1 LVALK
6 FKLMKDDNPLNTVLL
21 QELQR
26 YNSLLSLIEIDLKA
40 LDRGV
45 QGMSVITEYLEKIM
59 RNLLDNRVPDVW
71 SIFYFSLKSLSRWT
85 EDLNER
91 MDFFTH
97 WCQRPPYVY
106 NLNAFT
112 YPNGFSTALLQRFS
126 RRSFGANIVSIDRLE
141 FDFGIVNRAIC
152 DIQDYAKDGA
162 FVTGL
167 ILEGAKWNNDKGY
180 LMEPEVMELYI
191 KMPVLH
197 FKPIPRRTKALPN
210 MYGCPVYY
218 YPVRQGTVDRDSYI
232 MKIDLKSG
240 EQHPNFWI
248 KRGTALLLSTA
259 N

>member
-1 LVALK
+1 
-6 FKLMKDDNPLNTVLL
+6 M
-21 QELQR
+21 
-26 YNSLLSLIEIDLKA
+26 
-40 LDRGV
+40 G
-45 QGMSVITEYLEKIM
+45 
-59 RNLLDNRVPDVW
+59 
-71 SIFYFSLKSLSRWT
+71 IFYFSLKSLSRWT

-167 ILEGAKWNNDKGY
+167 ILEGAKWHKEKQY
-180 LMEPEVMELYI
+180 LTEPDIMELYDD
-191 KMPVLH
+191 MPVVH
-197 FKPIPRRTKALPN
+197 FKPISKRSKTLPN
-210 MYGCPVYY
+210 SYGCPVYY
-218 YPVRQGTVDRDSYI
+218 YPNRAGNVSRDSYV
-232 MKIDLKSG
+232 MQIDLKSG
-240 EQHPNFWI
+240 EVPPTFWT
-248 KRGTALLLSTA
+248 KRGTALLLSNA
-259 N
+259 L